1 MLCIVVYSL
10 FRDYKRAMDQSY
22 TFTAIHTHTQ
32 AEQMRPANT
41 VRMVHSQV
49 YADDAVDW
57 QKLNL

>member
-49 YADDAVDW
+49 YADDAVD
-57 QKLNL
+57 